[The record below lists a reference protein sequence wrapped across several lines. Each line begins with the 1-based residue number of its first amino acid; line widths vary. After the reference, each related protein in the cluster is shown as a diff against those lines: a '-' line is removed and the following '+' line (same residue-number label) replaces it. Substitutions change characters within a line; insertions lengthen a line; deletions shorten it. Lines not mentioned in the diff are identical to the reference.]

1 MRVGVLA
8 LQGDFREHAE
18 LLEKLDVQAVKVRR
32 PSDLEN
38 IEGLIIPGG
47 ESTAISK
54 LLVIFNMLEPV
65 RRFAKVK
72 PVLATCA
79 GLILLSDQ
87 VIGRLNDQ
95 QLIGGLDIVAS
106 RNAYGSQLDS
116 FEANVSYGDISE
128 PVAFI
133 RAPKIIDAKSAKII
147 SKLGDEIVAVQQGNL
162 IAACY
167 HPEITG
173 STHLHSLF
181 ITEIKNA
188 KHAVT

>member
-18 LLEKLDVQAVKVRR
+18 LLEKLGVNAVKVRR
-32 PSDLEN
+32 PQDLEN
-38 IEGLIIPGG
+38 IEGLVIPGG

-54 LLVIFNMLEPV
+54 LLVIFGMMQPIREFV
-65 RRFAKVK
+65 KHK

-79 GLILLSDQ
+79 GLILLSNE
-87 VIGRLNDQ
+87 VEGRLQDQ
-95 QLIGGLDIVAS
+95 ELIGGLDIKAS

-116 FEANVSYGDISE
+116 FEAVVDYGDFSE

-133 RAPKIIDAKSAKII
+133 RAPRILETRAAKVLA
-147 SKLGDEIVAVQQGNL
+147 KLGTEVVAVQQGNL
-162 IAACY
+162 IAASY

-173 STHLHSLF
+173 ATHLHSLF
-181 ITEIKNA
+181 ITQIRNQK
-188 KHAVT
+188 